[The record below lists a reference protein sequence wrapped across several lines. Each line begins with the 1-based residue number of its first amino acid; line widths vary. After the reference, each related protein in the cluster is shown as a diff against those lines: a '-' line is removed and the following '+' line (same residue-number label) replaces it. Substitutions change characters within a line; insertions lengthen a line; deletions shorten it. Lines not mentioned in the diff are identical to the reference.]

1 MTLQKQ
7 LRLMTAVTVAGLL
20 LVIVFVVLNLGRLR
34 HEFDAY
40 QSRQIIDKSLI
51 EIKATA
57 LSIARADPILLE
69 TKEKLAKT
77 DSEILDL
84 GKLILSLSGNE
95 AAAKQVGHILK
106 TWDDY
111 ARGFDGAIKIASESP
126 ADALQI
132 PDALYKSH
140 LEPMVAELDGMVA
153 LNKAEETQSRQQIA
167 SDMTRILWL
176 VLVPLVLAGLVITVF
191 QTLFNRSLKKRV
203 ADITQVVAHL
213 HNGDLSRRLP
223 AANNDEISHMAKTI
237 NSFVARFEGILRSVH
252 HSADQT
258 RQTARGI
265 SDMTTTVTSNAK
277 EQSDKVFQVSAAV
290 EAMGNTIRE
299 IAANVASAELAASDT
314 LELVETGNETGHM
327 TISALGRIDATVT
340 SSAQTLNE
348 LNFAISQI
356 GAVSNM
362 IREIAEQTNLLALNA
377 AIEAARAGDQGR
389 GFAVVA
395 DEVRKLSER
404 TSASTADIT
413 KIVKVIQVG
422 TSQAT
427 ESMTLAREE
436 VNQGVRY
443 GEKMGQVLQE
453 IDRSVHVVTEM
464 MRHIAAATEEQSAV
478 GAEIASNIETVA
490 NISASTANDIE
501 RARNAM
507 MELAGSSKKL
517 HEDVGQFNLADS
529 PASLKAA

>member
-7 LRLMTAVTVAGLL
+7 LSLMTTVTVAGLL
-20 LVIVFVVLNLGRLR
+20 LVIVFVVLSLGRLQQK
-34 HEFDAY
+34 FDVY
-40 QSRQIIDKSLI
+40 QSRQIMDKSLI

-77 DSEILDL
+77 DAEVQEL
-84 GKLILSLSGNE
+84 GKLIVGLNSDE
-95 AAAKQVGHILK
+95 AAGKKINQILK
-106 TWDDY
+106 TWDGY
-111 ARGFDGAIKIASESP
+111 ANGFYGAIKIASESP

-140 LEPMVAELDGMVA
+140 LEPMVADLDGMVA
-153 LNKAEETQSRQQIA
+153 LNKAEENQSRRQIA
-167 SDMTRILWL
+167 ADMTRILWL

-203 ADITQVVAHL
+203 EDITQVVAHL
-213 HNGDLSRRLP
+213 HQGDLSRRLP

-237 NSFVARFEGILRSVH
+237 NSFVARFEGILHNVH
-252 HSADQT
+252 LSADQT
-258 RQTARGI
+258 KQTAHGI
-265 SDMTTTVTSNAK
+265 SDMTTAVTSNAK

-290 EAMGNTIRE
+290 EEMGNTIRE
-299 IAANVASAELAASDT
+299 IAANVASAETAASET
-314 LELVETGNETGHM
+314 LALVETGNETGSM
-327 TISALGRIDATVT
+327 TISALGRIDATVG
-340 SSAQTLNE
+340 SSAQTIGE
-348 LNFAISQI
+348 LNSAIRQI

-362 IREIAEQTNLLALNA
+362 IKDIAEQTNLLALNA

-427 ESMTLAREE
+427 ESMTRAKEE
-436 VNQGVRY
+436 VNQGVRH

-453 IDRSVHVVTEM
+453 IDRSVRVVTEM

-490 NISASTANDIE
+490 NISVSTANDIE

-507 MELAGSSKKL
+507 MDLAGTSRKL
-517 HEDVGQFNLADS
+517 HEVVGQFNLAGS
-529 PASLKAA
+529 PALI